1 VTTVMQEVCTVNRG
15 AAIQHAADI
24 RKPGDG
30 VEGHAEQLRVVV
42 GEVLDQAELLGTP
55 RKAVAHR
62 MSVSLSTVYSF
73 SRAGQR
79 MQMTAAN
86 LWALLCCPVLPR
98 ACRETLWDKLSAAA
112 GMLAMPVPAA
122 EGKADTAPVP
132 VQVCEVAAAA
142 GKLAEVATRLRGGS
156 MTAEQAEA
164 MMVAVREVQ
173 REAAELGAAVAEM
186 AGEEKRAKR
195 KDEREGR
202 DGKAGQK

>member
-1 VTTVMQEVCTVNRG
+1 MDEVCTVNRG
-15 AAIQHAADI
+15 AAMQ
-24 RKPGDG
+24 RG
-30 VEGHAEQLRVVV
+30 VDNRTGCGGGGHAEQLRAVV
-42 GEVLDQAELLGTP
+42 GEVLDQAEMLGAP

-62 MSVSLSTVYSF
+62 LGVSMSAVYCFTRSGTG
-73 SRAGQR
+73 SN
-79 MQMTAAN
+79 QMKMSAAN

-98 ACRETLWDKLSAAA
+98 ACREALWDKLSAAA
-112 GMLAMPVPAA
+112 GMLAVAVPAA

-173 REAAELGAAVAEM
+173 REAAELGAAVSQM
-186 AGEEKRAKR
+186 AKLPNGQIAKL
-195 KDEREGR
+195 
-202 DGKAGQK
+202 KAGKEGVQ